1 MFTIEWAGLIIYIII
16 YLHFKKKLTI
26 KFIIHNFKKDAQME
40 TTETNVQTDL
50 KSVSGNLPTTNQDI
64 KIYRLEVE
72 DVFGIKSAQLDLN
85 GQSAM
90 LIGANEAGKTS
101 LIDAI
106 LLSMGQLKDGD
117 PRRHGTRKG
126 EIYADFGKFQVTRLW
141 KDKGTPK
148 WEVKDKEGNNYGTAK
163 DLFDG
168 FIDYITVKPDQILNM
183 PGPDRARAVCKAVDI
198 DIDAFENNKKE
209 VFDERTAIGRMKR
222 EAEAKLK
229 GIGRPER
236 DVPDV
241 EINIEDLVNQL
252 EQLKAKDKQ
261 REEIELQLQST
272 DNNLVNINSEI
283 ERLQKE
289 LEANITKRTILEEKR
304 TDIIALLDET
314 PSVNY
319 DIEAVTQKMSK
330 AEGINK
336 DVRLKARYNEA
347 KADYDKYDEEYENKT
362 IMLTEIE
369 TDLRDKINNAGL
381 VEGLFVDK
389 DDIYLNNIKFTRLS
403 KFQQLDL
410 AMRIGMHIKS
420 SNKDGETINVLCM
433 DCSQYDEDNWSKV
446 IEAAV
451 TNNFT
456 VIIEIARRIHRNGNG
471 ELNVPDDI
479 KNVKNIKKFYIEEG
493 MVEEIIEVSP
503 N

>member
-1 MFTIEWAGLIIYIII
+1 M
-16 YLHFKKKLTI
+16 
-26 KFIIHNFKKDAQME
+26 NS
-40 TTETNVQTDL
+40 TTQT
-50 KSVSGNLPTTNQDI
+50 TQDV

-72 DVFGIKSAQLDLN
+72 DVFGIKSAQLNLD

-126 EIYADFGKFQVTRLW
+126 EIYADFGKFEVVRLW

-148 WEVKDKEGNNYGTAK
+148 WEVRDKEGNKFETAK

-168 FIDYITVKPDQILNM
+168 FIDSITVKPDIILNM
-183 PGPDRARAVCKAVDI
+183 PGPDRARAVCKAVNI
-198 DIDAFENNKKE
+198 DIDEYENRKKTI
-209 VFDERTAIGRMKR
+209 FDERTVVGRMRK

-229 GIGRPER
+229 GIGRPSP
-236 DVPDV
+236 DVPDE
-241 EINIEDLVNQL
+241 EINITELTNELQL
-252 EQLKAKDKQ
+252 LKDKEKQ
-261 REEIELQLQST
+261 RENVELELQSC
-272 DNNLVNINSEI
+272 DNNIEHVSLEI

-289 LEANITKRTILEEKR
+289 LEAQITKKKILEEKR
-304 TDIIALLDET
+304 VDIIKLLDET

-319 DIEAVTQKMSK
+319 QIEAVHQKLSR

-336 DVRLKARYNEA
+336 DVRMKKKYEEA
-347 KADYDKYDEEYENKT
+347 KADFERFDEDYEQKT
-362 IMLTEIE
+362 LEIQAIE
-369 TDLRDKINNAGL
+369 TELRDKINNAGL
-381 VEGLFVDK
+381 VEGLVVEK
-389 DDIYLNNIKFTRLS
+389 DDIYLNNLKFTRLS

-420 SNKDGETINVLCM
+420 ANKNGESINVLCM
-433 DCSQYDEDNWSKV
+433 DASQYDEDNWNKIV
-446 IEAAV
+446 EAAKE
-451 TNNFT
+451 NGFA

-471 ELNVPDDI
+471 QLNVPDDI
-479 KNVKNIKKFYIEEG
+479 KNVKDIKKFYIEEG
-493 MVEEIIEVSP
+493 TAEEIIDVEPLQV